1 MTAAMPMTTE
11 MTQMTGVKLVDRAV
25 MSPCSLPVAASWG
38 TGLSASALLLPV
50 IPVRVRDERPTEA
63 SEAAVVKAQAPAYA
77 FTAAAEGAG
86 AGGASGAK
94 GANGNGHANGQQKKT
109 QHGMRAFRGL
119 EPWSDPA

>member
-1 MTAAMPMTTE
+1 MMTTNAA
-11 MTQMTGVKLVDRAV
+11 TIAKLVDRTV
-25 MSPCSLPVAASWG
+25 VSPCSPLMANASWG
-38 TGLSASALLLPV
+38 TGLSSAASVPLPV
-50 IPVRVRDERPTEA
+50 IPARVRAERPTEA
-63 SEAAVVKAQAPAYA
+63 SKAAVAKAQAPAYA

-94 GANGNGHANGQQKKT
+94 GAEAHAYGQQKMT